1 MRPDRGP
8 WRWLLPAVFWL
19 AVWWLLALIVGKELL
34 IPSPP
39 LVVRTLLELVV
50 TGAFWRYTA
59 LTLLR
64 ITLGLLLGIVLGI
77 LTALLTNRLSLLH
90 ALLAPAVRVVRATP
104 VASFIILVLLWV
116 ANGRVPT
123 VISALVGVE
132 VRRGGGGAVP
142 PEGRRRHAGLFL
154 QALSRHARALCVDAH
169 CRGAVAHG
177 GAHRAAAAAREKGG
191 RQMKLTDLTFSYGD
205 KRVFQALTLA
215 LPDEGITALT
225 GPSGCGK
232 TTLLRLIARLETPQ
246 GGSIDAPPAEQIALL
261 FQEDRLIPRLSARR
275 QIELVRPKGKDADAW
290 LAAVGLA
297 GEADAAPEALS
308 GGMRRRLSL
317 ARCLAYG
324 QDKRLLLLDE
334 PFTGVDADRIRALAD
349 LIRSMKI
356 PTIFTAHDSES
367 LGMAETIISL

>member
-116 ANGRVPT
+116 ANGRVPV
-123 VISALVGVE
+123 VISALVVLPVIWE
-132 VRRGGGGAVP
+132 STA
-142 PEGRRRHAGLFL
+142 AGLESVDRNLLEF
-154 QALSRHARALCVDAH
+154 ARAYRLTSLDTWRRIVIPSMLPQL
-169 CRGAVAHG
+169 
-177 GAHRAAAAAREKGG
+177 AAAVCTAIGLAWKSGVAAEV
-191 RQMKLTDLTFSYGD
+191 LC
-205 KRVFQALTLA
+205 
-215 LPDEGITALT
+215 LP
-225 GPSGCGK
+225 K
-232 TTLLRLIARLETPQ
+232 
-246 GGSIDAPPAEQIALL
+246 
-261 FQEDRLIPRLSARR
+261 
-275 QIELVRPKGKDADAW
+275 
-290 LAAVGLA
+290 AAVGTQVYFSKLYLDTPA
-297 GEADAAPEALS
+297 LFAWTLVVVALS
-308 GGMRRRLSL
+308 LTVERI
-317 ARCLAYG
+317 AR
-324 QDKRLLLLDE
+324 RLLLGRKE
-334 PFTGVDADRIRALAD
+334 GG
-349 LIRSMKI
+349 K
-356 PTIFTAHDSES
+356 
-367 LGMAETIISL
+367 

>member
-116 ANGRVPT
+116 ANGRVPV
-123 VISALVGVE
+123 VISALVVLPVIWE
-132 VRRGGGGAVP
+132 STA
-142 PEGRRRHAGLFL
+142 AGFRSVDRDLLEF
-154 QALSRHARALCVDAH
+154 ARAYRLTRWDTWRRIVIPSMLPQL
-169 CRGAVAHG
+169 
-177 GAHRAAAAAREKGG
+177 AAAVCTAIGLAWKSGVAAEV
-191 RQMKLTDLTFSYGD
+191 LC
-205 KRVFQALTLA
+205 
-215 LPDEGITALT
+215 LP
-225 GPSGCGK
+225 K
-232 TTLLRLIARLETPQ
+232 
-246 GGSIDAPPAEQIALL
+246 
-261 FQEDRLIPRLSARR
+261 
-275 QIELVRPKGKDADAW
+275 
-290 LAAVGLA
+290 AAVGTQVYFSKLYLDTPA
-297 GEADAAPEALS
+297 LFAWTLVVVALS
-308 GGMRRRLSL
+308 LTVERI
-317 ARCLAYG
+317 AR
-324 QDKRLLLLDE
+324 RLLLGRKE
-334 PFTGVDADRIRALAD
+334 GG
-349 LIRSMKI
+349 K
-356 PTIFTAHDSES
+356 
-367 LGMAETIISL
+367 

>member
-116 ANGRVPT
+116 ANGRVPV
-123 VISALVGVE
+123 VISALVVLPVIWE
-132 VRRGGGGAVP
+132 STA
-142 PEGRRRHAGLFL
+142 AGFRSVDRDLLEF
-154 QALSRHARALCVDAH
+154 ARAYRLTRWDTWRRIVIPSMQPQL
-169 CRGAVAHG
+169 
-177 GAHRAAAAAREKGG
+177 AAAVCTAIGLAWKSGVAAEV
-191 RQMKLTDLTFSYGD
+191 LC
-205 KRVFQALTLA
+205 
-215 LPDEGITALT
+215 LP
-225 GPSGCGK
+225 K
-232 TTLLRLIARLETPQ
+232 
-246 GGSIDAPPAEQIALL
+246 
-261 FQEDRLIPRLSARR
+261 
-275 QIELVRPKGKDADAW
+275 
-290 LAAVGLA
+290 AAVGTQVYFSKLYLDTPA
-297 GEADAAPEALS
+297 LFAWTLIVVALS
-308 GGMRRRLSL
+308 LTVERI
-317 ARCLAYG
+317 AR
-324 QDKRLLLLDE
+324 RLLLGRKE
-334 PFTGVDADRIRALAD
+334 GG
-349 LIRSMKI
+349 K
-356 PTIFTAHDSES
+356 
-367 LGMAETIISL
+367 

>member
-116 ANGRVPT
+116 ANGRVPV
-123 VISALVGVE
+123 VISALVVLPVIWE
-132 VRRGGGGAVP
+132 STA
-142 PEGRRRHAGLFL
+142 AGLRSVDRDLLEF
-154 QALSRHARALCVDAH
+154 ARAYRLTGLDTWRRIVIPSMLPQL
-169 CRGAVAHG
+169 
-177 GAHRAAAAAREKGG
+177 AAAVCTAIGLAWKSGVAAEV
-191 RQMKLTDLTFSYGD
+191 LC
-205 KRVFQALTLA
+205 
-215 LPDEGITALT
+215 LP
-225 GPSGCGK
+225 K
-232 TTLLRLIARLETPQ
+232 
-246 GGSIDAPPAEQIALL
+246 
-261 FQEDRLIPRLSARR
+261 
-275 QIELVRPKGKDADAW
+275 
-290 LAAVGLA
+290 AAVGTQVYFSKLYLDTPA
-297 GEADAAPEALS
+297 LFAWTLIVVALS
-308 GGMRRRLSL
+308 LTVERI
-317 ARCLAYG
+317 AR
-324 QDKRLLLLDE
+324 RLLLGRKE
-334 PFTGVDADRIRALAD
+334 GG
-349 LIRSMKI
+349 K
-356 PTIFTAHDSES
+356 
-367 LGMAETIISL
+367 